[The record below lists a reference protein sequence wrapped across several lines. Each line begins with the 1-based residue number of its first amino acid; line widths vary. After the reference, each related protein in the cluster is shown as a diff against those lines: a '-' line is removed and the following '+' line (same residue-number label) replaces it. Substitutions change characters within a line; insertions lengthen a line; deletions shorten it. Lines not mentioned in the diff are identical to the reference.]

1 MDFSSFQSIY
11 EITGKL
17 ANLSSLRIGT
27 GKVSR
32 FDEPTDNPVITING
46 KPYIPGSTMKGA
58 LRNLVEM
65 YSKTRG
71 WNIIYPY
78 EKVNAKDEEEE
89 EKAYANCIPCYLF
102 GSPAFASRVF
112 VFDSPISSDYVRTY
126 RTMVAINRTFGAQ
139 QPKNLYTLD
148 YIEPG
153 ASFDFR
159 MRVFNVDLEEPKEET
174 EKEAVEAFRFALS
187 LLINEGI
194 MIGNRKSI
202 GLGLVK
208 LENPTVVKFT
218 LKEGMLKEE
227 KIEVK
232 KILGEK

>member
-1 MDFSSFQSIY
+1 MDFSTFQVLY

-17 ANLSSLRIGT
+17 TNLSPLRIGT
-27 GKVSR
+27 GRVSR
-32 FDEPTDNPVITING
+32 FDEPTDNPIITING
-46 KPYIPGSTMKGA
+46 KPYVPGSTMKGA

-65 YSKTRG
+65 YSKTKG
-71 WNIIYPY
+71 WKVIYPY
-78 EKVNAKDEEEE
+78 EFTKTESESEIYKD
-89 EKAYANCIPCYLF
+89 CVPCYLF
-102 GSPAFASRVF
+102 GSTESASRIF
-112 VFDSPISSDYVRTY
+112 VFDSPISSEYVRTY

-139 QPKNLYTLD
+139 QPKNLYNLD
-148 YIEPG
+148 FIEPG

-159 MRVFNVDLEEPKEET
+159 MRVFNLNLENPTEDT
-174 EKEAVEAFRFALS
+174 EKKAVEAFRFALS

-208 LENPTVVKFT
+208 LENPTVKKFT
-218 LKEGMLKEE
+218 LKEGGLQEE
-227 KIEVK
+227 KIDAK

>member
-1 MDFSSFQSIY
+1 MDFSTFQVLY

-17 ANLSSLRIGT
+17 TNLSPLRIGT
-27 GKVSR
+27 GRVSR
-32 FDEPTDNPVITING
+32 FDEPTDNPIITING

-65 YSKTRG
+65 YSKTKG
-71 WNIIYPY
+71 WKVIYPY
-78 EKVNAKDEEEE
+78 EFTKTESESEIYKD
-89 EKAYANCIPCYLF
+89 CVPCYLF
-102 GSPAFASRVF
+102 GSTESASRIF
-112 VFDSPISSDYVRTY
+112 VFDSPISSEYVRTY

-139 QPKNLYTLD
+139 QPKNLYNLD
-148 YIEPG
+148 FIEPG
-153 ASFDFR
+153 ASFDFK
-159 MRVFNVDLEEPKEET
+159 MRVFNLNLENPTEDT
-174 EKEAVEAFRFALS
+174 EKKAVEAFRFALY

-208 LENPTVVKFT
+208 LENPTVKKFT
-218 LKEGMLKEE
+218 LKEGGLQEE
-227 KIEVK
+227 KIDTK

>member
-1 MDFSSFQSIY
+1 MDFSTFQVLY

-17 ANLSSLRIGT
+17 TNLSPLRIGT
-27 GKVSR
+27 GRVSR
-32 FDEPTDNPVITING
+32 FDEPTDNPIITING
-46 KPYIPGSTMKGA
+46 KPYVPGSTMKGA

-65 YSKTRG
+65 YSKTKG
-71 WNIIYPY
+71 WKVIYPY
-78 EKVNAKDEEEE
+78 EFTKTESESEIYKD
-89 EKAYANCIPCYLF
+89 CVPCYLF
-102 GSPAFASRVF
+102 GSTESASRIF
-112 VFDSPISSDYVRTY
+112 VFDSPISSEYVRTY

-139 QPKNLYTLD
+139 QPKNLYNLD
-148 YIEPG
+148 FIEPG

-159 MRVFNVDLEEPKEET
+159 MRVFNLNLENPT
-174 EKEAVEAFRFALS
+174 EDMEKKAVEAFRFALS

-208 LENPTVVKFT
+208 LENPTVKKFT
-218 LKEGMLKEE
+218 LKEGGLQEE
-227 KIEVK
+227 KIDAK

>member
-1 MDFSSFQSIY
+1 MDFSTFQVLY

-17 ANLSSLRIGT
+17 TNLSPLRIGT
-27 GKVSR
+27 GRVSR
-32 FDEPTDNPVITING
+32 FDEPTDNPIITING
-46 KPYIPGSTMKGA
+46 KPYVPGSTMKGA

-65 YSKTRG
+65 YSKTKG
-71 WNIIYPY
+71 WKVIYPY
-78 EKVNAKDEEEE
+78 EFTKTESKSEIYKD
-89 EKAYANCIPCYLF
+89 CVPCYLF
-102 GSPAFASRVF
+102 GSTESASRIF
-112 VFDSPISSDYVRTY
+112 VFDSPISSEYVRTY

-148 YIEPG
+148 FIEPG

-159 MRVFNVDLEEPKEET
+159 MRVFNLNLENPT
-174 EKEAVEAFRFALS
+174 EDMEKKAVEAFRFALS

-208 LENPTVVKFT
+208 LENPTVKKFT
-218 LKEGMLKEE
+218 LKEGGLQEE
-227 KIEVK
+227 KIDAK

>member
-1 MDFSSFQSIY
+1 MDFSTFQVLY

-17 ANLSSLRIGT
+17 TNLSPLRIGT
-27 GKVSR
+27 GRVSR
-32 FDEPTDNPVITING
+32 FDEPTDNPIITING
-46 KPYIPGSTMKGA
+46 KPYVPGSTMKGA

-65 YSKTRG
+65 YSKTKG
-71 WNIIYPY
+71 WKVIYPY
-78 EKVNAKDEEEE
+78 EFTKTEGESEIYKD
-89 EKAYANCIPCYLF
+89 CVSCYLF
-102 GSPAFASRVF
+102 GSTESASRIF
-112 VFDSPISSDYVRTY
+112 VFDSPISSEYVRTY

-139 QPKNLYTLD
+139 QPKNLYNLD
-148 YIEPG
+148 FIEPG

-159 MRVFNVDLEEPKEET
+159 MRVFNLNLENPT
-174 EKEAVEAFRFALS
+174 EDMEKKAVEAFRFALS

-208 LENPTVVKFT
+208 LENPTVKKFT
-218 LKEGMLKEE
+218 LKEGGLQEE
-227 KIEVK
+227 KIDTK

>member
-1 MDFSSFQSIY
+1 MDFSTFQVLY

-17 ANLSSLRIGT
+17 TNLSPLRIGT
-27 GKVSR
+27 GRVSR
-32 FDEPTDNPVITING
+32 FDEPTDNPIITING
-46 KPYIPGSTMKGA
+46 KPYVPGSTMKGA

-65 YSKTRG
+65 YSKTKG
-71 WNIIYPY
+71 WKVIYPY
-78 EKVNAKDEEEE
+78 EFTKTESESEIYKD
-89 EKAYANCIPCYLF
+89 CVPCYLF
-102 GSPAFASRVF
+102 GSTESASRIF
-112 VFDSPISSDYVRTY
+112 VFDSPISSEYVRTY

-139 QPKNLYTLD
+139 QPKNLYNLD
-148 YIEPG
+148 FIEPG

-159 MRVFNVDLEEPKEET
+159 MRVFNLNLENPT
-174 EKEAVEAFRFALS
+174 EDMEKKAVEAFRFALS

-208 LENPTVVKFT
+208 LENPAVKKFT
-218 LKEGMLKEE
+218 LKEGGLQEE
-227 KIEVK
+227 KIDAK

>member
-1 MDFSSFQSIY
+1 MDFSTFQVLY

-17 ANLSSLRIGT
+17 TNLSPLRIGT
-27 GKVSR
+27 GRVSR
-32 FDEPTDNPVITING
+32 FDEPTDNPIITING
-46 KPYIPGSTMKGA
+46 KPYVPGSTMKGA

-65 YSKTRG
+65 YSKTKG
-71 WNIIYPY
+71 WKVIYPY
-78 EKVNAKDEEEE
+78 EFTKTESESEIYKD
-89 EKAYANCIPCYLF
+89 CVPCYLF
-102 GSPAFASRVF
+102 GSTESASRIF
-112 VFDSPISSDYVRTY
+112 VFDSPISSEYVRTY

-139 QPKNLYTLD
+139 QPKNLYNLD
-148 YIEPG
+148 FIEPG

-159 MRVFNVDLEEPKEET
+159 MRVFNLNLENPT
-174 EKEAVEAFRFALS
+174 EDMEKKAVEAFRFALY

-208 LENPTVVKFT
+208 LENPTVKKFT
-218 LKEGMLKEE
+218 LKEGGLQEE
-227 KIEVK
+227 KIDTK